1 VIAAAEQ
8 LAPTIGVVGACAA
21 MGAKRPTLYRAR
33 VGPVHGPR
41 ARRASPPRALTA
53 SERAVVLD
61 TLHSERFVDS
71 PPAQVVATL
80 MDEGEYLASERTMYR
95 ILESQGEVRE
105 RRRQLTH
112 PKYARPE
119 LLATAPNQVWSW
131 DITKLLG
138 PVKWTYFY
146 LYSIMDIFSRYEVG
160 WMIAEAE
167 TGLLAER
174 LISETLRKQGID
186 RKQLTFHSDR
196 GAPMTSKPV
205 AHLLADLGVTKSHSR
220 PYTSTDNP
228 YSEAQFKTLKYRPQF
243 PGRFDS
249 IEQAREFCQEF
260 FAWYNLEHRH
270 SGIGMMTPHAMHHG
284 LADDIHRQRAGV
296 LDAIYQQHPER
307 FVNKPPQPPTLPTA
321 AWINKPKE
329 SPAPDHSAQ

>member
-1 VIAAAEQ
+1 MIAAAEQ
-8 LAPTIGVVGACAA
+8 LAPTVGVVRACEVV
-21 MGAKRPTLYRAR
+21 GVKRATLYRTR
-33 VGPVHGPR
+33 LGPLHGPKQKR
-41 ARRASPPRALTA
+41 SSPPRALT
-53 SERAVVLD
+53 STERATVLD
-61 TLHSERFVDS
+61 TLHSERFMDS
-71 PPAQVVATL
+71 APAQVVATL

-95 ILESQGEVRE
+95 ILASQGEVRE
-105 RRRQLTH
+105 RRHQRSH
-112 PKYARPE
+112 PKHARPE

-138 PVKWTYFY
+138 PVKWTYYY
-146 LYSIMDIFSRYEVG
+146 LYSIMDIYSRYEVG
-160 WMIAEAE
+160 WMIAERE

-174 LISETLRKQGID
+174 LISQTLEKQAIE
-186 RKQLTFHSDR
+186 REQLTFHSDR
-196 GAPMTSKPV
+196 GAMTSKPV

-249 IEQAREFCQEF
+249 IDHARSFCQQF
-260 FAWYNLEHRH
+260 FRWYNLEHRH
-270 SGIGMMTPHAMHHG
+270 SGIGMMTPHTMHHG
-284 LADDIHRQRAGV
+284 LAENLHRQRAIV
-296 LDAIYQQHPER
+296 LNNSYRRHPER

-329 SPAPDHSAQ
+329 QPDTDHSTQ

>member
-1 VIAAAEQ
+1 
-8 LAPTIGVVGACAA
+8 
-21 MGAKRPTLYRAR
+21 M
-33 VGPVHGPR
+33 
-41 ARRASPPRALTA
+41 
-53 SERAVVLD
+53 
-61 TLHSERFVDS
+61 DS
-71 PPAQVVATL
+71 APAQVVATL
-80 MDEGEYLASERTMYR
+80 MDEGSYLASESTMYR
-95 ILESQGEVRE
+95 ILASQGEVRE

-119 LLATAPNQVWSW
+119 LLAIAPNEVWSW

-138 PVKWTYFY
+138 PVKWSYYY
-146 LYSIMDIFSRYEVG
+146 LYSIMDIYSRYEVG
-160 WMIAEAE
+160 WMIAERE

-174 LISETLRKQGID
+174 LISETILKQGITRD
-186 RKQLTFHSDR
+186 QLTLQADR
-196 GAPMTSKPV
+196 GAPMTSKQV

-249 IEQAREFCQEF
+249 IDQARAFCQEF
-260 FAWYNLEHRH
+260 FRWYNLEHRH

-284 LADDIHRQRAGV
+284 LAEGIHNERAIV
-296 LDAIYQQHPER
+296 LDAVYQQHPER
-307 FVNKPPQPPTLPTA
+307 FVNRPPIPPTLPTA

-329 SPAPDHSAQ
+329 QPPPDHTAQ